1 MGITETRPLERGQP
15 LPSRV
20 SCTVWC
26 KSQKGDGMSRTLM
39 LLIAASLVSVL
50 GTTSPAGAVVDCTRR
65 LRTADSPTVPVPG
78 ELSALHVAS
87 PTDAWAVGDAGGE
100 ALAERWDGLEW
111 HTGVAVTPGDASRLF
126 GVTASTADDAW
137 AVGSWDQGP
146 NHHGLIEHWDGQ
158 AWNQVPTTAL
168 ADLNAVD

>member
-1 MGITETRPLERGQP
+1 
-15 LPSRV
+15 
-20 SCTVWC
+20 
-26 KSQKGDGMSRTLM
+26 MSRTLM

-126 GVTASTADDAW
+126 GVTASTADDATKLTPPRSMNLEQCLEW
-137 AVGSWDQGP
+137 IREDELLEVTPKS
-146 NHHGLIEHWDGQ
+146 LRLRKR
-158 AWNQVPTTAL
+158 AL
-168 ADLNAVD
+168 AGRRRF